1 MFGIFLSF
9 FVLSIFIS
17 TTIVFGNDTQPPP
30 NIVIIVADDLVSKLH
45 IFLTSF

>member
-1 MFGIFLSF
+1 MSRIILGFSVLSF
-9 FVLSIFIS
+9 CIL